1 MKPTILI
8 FDSGMGGLSVYREI
22 KAALPQVHYLYC
34 FDNAFFPY
42 SEKSEQA
49 IIDRTLSICRTI
61 NEQYPIDI
69 IVIGCNTASTVVL
82 PALRAVFNCP
92 VVGTVPAIK
101 PAAAISRTKT
111 IGLLA
116 TKGTVK
122 RPYVDDLIKNY
133 ANDCKVERI
142 GSTKLPEIAEQKI
155 YGYSVDLIAVRHEVK
170 AWLDNKELDT
180 VILGCTHFPLL
191 EEEIRLCLPQVK
203 YFVDPAKAVAKRVH
217 SLLAEQKVRS
227 KNEKFCN
234 LIFCTRHFAEENKF
248 QNVLKYWG
256 FDKLLLLNLNER
268 SMS

>member
-180 VILGCTHFPLL
+180 VILGL
-191 EEEIRLCLPQVK
+191 
-203 YFVDPAKAVAKRVH
+203 
-217 SLLAEQKVRS
+217 SL
-227 KNEKFCN
+227 
-234 LIFCTRHFAEENKF
+234 IHI
-248 QNVLKYWG
+248 
-256 FDKLLLLNLNER
+256 
-268 SMS
+268 